1 MQELTTDLVVDL
13 VVYVLVRTDLPSL
26 NPGKAMSQVHHA
38 GVQMM
43 SCGGDHELVKNYIAQ
58 GMSQGADHFNTTL
71 VLGDSLDGINDR
83 IMVARSRGDGVA
95 LCNTVIDPSYP
106 YWVESL
112 EIANLIPQ
120 DESTKIIKTMPH
132 GHVLM
137 VRKEVTCAWF
147 LGDRNDPRFR
157 SIFEGLDLH
166 P

>member
-1 MQELTTDLVVDL
+1 MQEPTADL

-43 SCGGDHELVKNYIAQ
+43 SICSNHYWVKTYIEQGVAQ
-58 GMSQGADHFNTTL
+58 GAAGFNTTL
-71 VLGDSLDGINDR
+71 VLGDTLDGINNR
-83 IMVARSRGDGVA
+83 IMIARAASDSVAI
-95 LCNTVIDPSYP
+95 CNTVTDPSYP
-106 YWVESL
+106 FWVESL

-120 DESTKIIKTMPH
+120 DERTKIIKTMPH

-137 VRKEVTCAWF
+137 VREEVTCAWF
-147 LGDRNDPRFR
+147 LGDRNDVRFR